1 MPVAPV
7 VHAPDLHCNRR
18 VGKRDSRDAEAPA
31 AGPGYGRR
39 VRIPGEAEIV
49 ALHERLAPHP
59 AALELVLTHCR
70 TVRRLAERLACALI
84 ARNGPAVNLELV
96 RAGCLLHDVG
106 VYPLYR
112 PDGDLDHASY
122 VRHGV
127 LGHDLLRDLG
137 FPEVLCRFASRHT
150 GVGLTREDVVA
161 QRLPIPVDDYTP
173 HSVEEQLVAY
183 ADAFHSKTDP
193 PTFVTP
199 DTYAR
204 RIARFGTDKA
214 DRFATLRT
222 RFGEPDL
229 TTLSARHGHRI
240 T

>member
-1 MPVAPV
+1 
-7 VHAPDLHCNRR
+7 
-18 VGKRDSRDAEAPA
+18 
-31 AGPGYGRR
+31 

-49 ALHERLAPHP
+49 ELHERLAPHP
-59 AALELVLTHCR
+59 AALDLVLTHCR
-70 TVRRLAERLACALI
+70 IVRLVAEELASRLA
-84 ARNGPAVNLELV
+84 ARNGPAVDVDLV

-106 VYPLYR
+106 VYRLYR

-127 LGHDLLRDLG
+127 LGHELLRDLG
-137 FPEVLCRFASRHT
+137 YPEVLCRFASRHT
-150 GVGLTREDVVA
+150 GAGLTREDVVT
-161 QRLPIPVDDYTP
+161 QGLPIPVDDYTP

-183 ADAFHSKTDP
+183 ADNFHSKTDP
-193 PTFVTP
+193 PTFVTA

-204 RIARFGTDKA
+204 RIARFGPDQA
-214 DRFATLRT
+214 ARFAALRA

-229 TTLSARHGHRI
+229 GPPAAGHGHPI

>member
-1 MPVAPV
+1 MHV
-7 VHAPDLHCNRR
+7 
-18 VGKRDSRDAEAPA
+18 
-31 AGPGYGRR
+31 
-39 VRIPGEAEIV
+39 PGEAEIV
-49 ALHERLAPHP
+49 ELHERLAPHP

-70 TVRRLAERLACALI
+70 VVRRIAEQLACGLG
-84 ARNGPAVNLELV
+84 ARSGPALDLELV

-106 VYPLYR
+106 VYRLYR
-112 PDGDLDHASY
+112 PDGDIDHASY
-122 VRHGV
+122 LRHGV
-127 LGHDLLRDLG
+127 LGHELLRDLG
-137 FPEVLCRFASRHT
+137 YAEALCRFASRHT

-161 QRLPIPVDDYTP
+161 QHLPIPVDDYTP
-173 HSVEEQLVAY
+173 HSIEEQLVAY
-183 ADAFHSKTDP
+183 ADAFHSKTHP
-193 PTFVTP
+193 PTFVAP

-229 TTLSARHGHRI
+229 TAASAEYGHPI